1 MKYLLT
7 GKNGQL
13 AREFIRTFEEQS
25 IDFIAPD
32 EAHLDITA
40 SEKVNAVVDEY
51 RPDVIINCAAYNLV
65 DKAEQDKSAALAVNA
80 AGPQNLA
87 QAANARKAVLVHFG
101 SDYVFDGAKENGLYS
116 EDDAVNPLNVYGKSK
131 LAGERHVLE
140 SNDRSLVLRLSWV
153 FGPGKQ
159 NFLFK
164 LREWAKN
171 NEYLRIACDEFSVP
185 TSTADV
191 VDVTL
196 KALAQGLNGRYHL
209 TNSGYCS
216 RYEWAKLALSRMG
229 IRKFIRPV
237 SMDSF
242 NLPAKRPKFSA
253 MSNSRITS
261 ILNIPIPSWE
271 EAVES
276 FLEKGGLTVE

>member
-1 MKYLLT
+1 MRYLIS

-13 AREFIRTFEEQS
+13 AREFIRIFGKLA

-32 EAHLDITA
+32 EAHLDITDA
-40 SEKVNAVVDEY
+40 GKVKAVVDEC

-80 AGPQNLA
+80 IGPQNLA
-87 QAANARKAVLVHFG
+87 QAANSRNVVLVHFS
-101 SDYVFDGAKENGLYS
+101 SDYVFDGRKENGLYT
-116 EDDAVNPLNVYGKSK
+116 EDDAVNPLNEYGKTK

-159 NFLFK
+159 NFLYK
-164 LREWAKN
+164 LGEWAKN
-171 NEYLRIACDEFSVP
+171 NDYLKIACDEFSVP
-185 TSTADV
+185 THTATV

-196 KALAQGLNGRYHL
+196 RALAQGLNGRYHL

-216 RYEWAKLALSRMG
+216 RYEWTKMALSRMG
-229 IRKFIRPV
+229 IRKFVRPV

-253 MSNSRITS
+253 MSNTRIGS
-261 ILNIPIPSWE
+261 MLNVTIPTWE

-276 FLEKGGLTVE
+276 FLRKGGLTGE